1 MQQADIIT
9 NRSSNGTC
17 CQGFQNSAADC
28 EGLRAVTPHR
38 RTLENFPTSRF
49 LKNTENQ

>member
-9 NRSSNGTC
+9 DRSSNGTC

-28 EGLRAVTPHR
+28 KGLRAVTLHR
-38 RTLENFPTSRF
+38 RTLENVLTSRF
-49 LKNTENQ
+49 LKNTKNQ